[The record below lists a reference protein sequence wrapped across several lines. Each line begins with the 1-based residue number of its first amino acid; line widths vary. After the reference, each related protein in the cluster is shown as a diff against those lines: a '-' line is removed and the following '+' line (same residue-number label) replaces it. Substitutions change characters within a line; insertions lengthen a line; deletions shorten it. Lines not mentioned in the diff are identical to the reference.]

1 MVTNLTEGK
10 PLKIILAFTIPLLI
24 GNIFQQLYNIS
35 DVIIV
40 GRTIGVDAL
49 AAVGATIPLFM
60 VVMGATIGM
69 TGGFAVVTG
78 QLFGAG
84 NMEGVRKSSAVSIV
98 LSVIYSILVMI
109 ATAIFIHPLL
119 DILNVPPEIYENA
132 YSYIAI
138 LLYGIGAMTL
148 YNLLA
153 SLMRALGDSK
163 TPLYFLILAS
173 LLNIALALIFIVY
186 FHWGV
191 PGSAIALVIAEGFSG
206 VLCLGYIYK
215 YFPILHL
222 KKSDWDFDKAFVWEH
237 VRMGVPMAVQF
248 AILGVGILVLQAVC
262 NSFGAETIAGFTSA
276 LRIEQLA
283 LQPMI
288 SIGIA
293 ITVYTAQNFG
303 AKKIARVKEGVKACS
318 LSLFAFSAFAAICVY
333 FFGPNMIM
341 LFLGTY
347 DEPVVKAGLMYL
359 HLTVPFYF
367 FLSQILVY
375 RNATQGLGI
384 AIMPLGSGII
394 ELIFRST
401 AAIVFAKYWG
411 YEGIC
416 YASPASWVGASVFL
430 AIGYHYFIKIIEKN
444 MAKEFR
450 GGEI

>member
-1 MVTNLTEGK
+1 MVTNLTEGN
-10 PLKIILAFTIPLLI
+10 PLKIILGFTVPLLI
-24 GNIFQQLYNIS
+24 GNVFQQMYNIA

-40 GRTIGVDAL
+40 GRTIGVEAL

-84 NMEGVRKSSAVSIV
+84 DMAGVRRSSAVSIM
-98 LSVIYSILVMI
+98 LSVLYSILMMVL
-109 ATAIFIHPLL
+109 TALCIHPLL
-119 DILNVPPEIYENA
+119 DVLNVPPEIYENA

-173 LLNIALALIFIVY
+173 LLNIALALVFIVY

-191 PGSAIALVIAEGFSG
+191 PGSAIALVISEGFSG
-206 VLCLGYIYK
+206 LLCLGYIYK
-215 YFPILHL
+215 YFPLLHL
-222 KKSDWDFDKAFVWEH
+222 KKEDWRFDKTFVWEH
-237 VRMGVPMAVQF
+237 IRMGIPMAVQF

-262 NSFGAETIAGFTSA
+262 NSFGSEIIAGFTSA

-283 LQPMI
+283 LQPMV

-293 ITVYTAQNFG
+293 ITVYTAQNYG
-303 AKKIARVKEGVKACS
+303 ARKLDRIRKGVRACS
-318 LSLFAFSAFAAICVY
+318 FSLLVFSLVAALLVY
-333 FFGPNMIM
+333 FFGENMIM
-341 LFLGTY
+341 LFLSDY
-347 DEPVVKAGLMYL
+347 DEAVVKAGLMYL

-394 ELIFRST
+394 ELVFRST
-401 AAIVFAKYWG
+401 AAIVLAKYYG
-411 YEGIC
+411 YEGMC
-416 YASPASWVGASVFL
+416 YASPASWIGASVFL
-430 AIGYHYFIKIIEKN
+430 AIGYYYFMGIIEKN
-444 MAKEFR
+444 HKVQFGNE
-450 GGEI
+450 G